1 MLILLRFSLKSL
13 KGSGLLASISNSTVR
28 NAARKARNEV
38 RRALETRPTSSPN
51 LQLFTNSYVNK
62 AGGSA
67 PRTPGVQV
75 VRGPPPTSGANAAPV
90 GEPVKRYRTE
100 ACGVAGL
107 NPDRHAN
114 REVLQLSIAPRP
126 MAVGVQAAKAVEAVV
141 QRVRDGE
148 LTVGNRTGK
157 ADYAIFNEILNLRGY
172 GNDPF
177 KPCEVAEAER
187 ERQRRVSQAQAAANE
202 VGELQEQQQE
212 LEQEDEEEV
221 IEIETD

>member
-1 MLILLRFSLKSL
+1 M
-13 KGSGLLASISNSTVR
+13 R

-62 AGGSA
+62 TGGSA

-107 NPDRHAN
+107 DPDRHAN
-114 REVLQLSIAPRP
+114 RDVLQLSIAPRP

-157 ADYAIFNEILNLRGY
+157 ADYAIFNEILKLRGY

-187 ERQRRVSQAQAAANE
+187 QRQQRVSQAQAAANE
-202 VGELQEQQQE
+202 AEAEDFHQEVGQEQ
-212 LEQEDEEEV
+212 EEEDV
-221 IEIETD
+221 VDIETD

>member
-1 MLILLRFSLKSL
+1 M
-13 KGSGLLASISNSTVR
+13 GGLD
-28 NAARKARNEV
+28 
-38 RRALETRPTSSPN
+38 
-51 LQLFTNSYVNK
+51 
-62 AGGSA
+62 
-67 PRTPGVQV
+67 
-75 VRGPPPTSGANAAPV
+75 
-90 GEPVKRYRTE
+90 
-100 ACGVAGL
+100 
-107 NPDRHAN
+107 PDRHAN
-114 REVLQLSIAPRP
+114 RDVLQLSITPRP
-126 MAVGVQAAKAVEAVV
+126 MAVGMQAAKAVEKVI

-157 ADYAIFNEILNLRGY
+157 ADYAIFNEILTLRGY